1 MSKDPSRSMQN
12 PINGPRLSK
21 TLDVHFERPADNV
34 IRIDL
39 GRESAPGIF
48 EYSIPSLGLNG
59 KSRQPLLD
67 ACRLIKRAL
76 GPTKAAEE
84 RAGLYRHGRTQP
96 DLHCAVLA
104 GADLTVSEPSIGRI
118 HFAKYREFALPKP
131 IETGV
136 SQWQ

>member
-1 MSKDPSRSMQN
+1 MQN
-12 PINGPRLSK
+12 SINGPRLSK

-39 GRESAPGIF
+39 GRESAPGVF
-48 EYSIPSLGLNG
+48 EYSIPSLGLSG

-67 ACRLIKRAL
+67 ACRAIKRIL
-76 GPTKAAEE
+76 GPTKSAEE
-84 RAGLYRHGRTQP
+84 HAGLYRSGRTHP

-104 GADLTVSEPSIGRI
+104 GANLTVSEPSSGRI
-118 HFAKYREFALPKP
+118 HFAKYQEFPTP

-136 SQWQ
+136 SQ